1 MANNKTFWL
10 RDHTNKSFLVDLD
23 SVSDKLDLQFMIEL
37 GEAAKERLKTIMANN
52 SIKAGTK
59 VRWYDQSHTH
69 VVRSTK
75 VKTGKIVA
83 QSRQGDE
90 VVIVEWD
97 AENFPVSI
105 ENVDDLI
112 EIE

>member
-1 MANNKTFWL
+1 
-10 RDHTNKSFLVDLD
+10 
-23 SVSDKLDLQFMIEL
+23 
-37 GEAAKERLKTIMANN
+37 MANN
-52 SIKAGTK
+52 SIKNETNVA
-59 VRWYDQSHTH
+59 WYDWHQNKKPRRLQCNGTSIPVT
-69 VVRSTK
+69 
-75 VKTGKIVA
+75 TGKVVA

-112 EIE
+112 ELR